1 MHDLLLGRLRR
12 LPRFHTVQRGVQSSR
27 SEVLD
32 TGDESD
38 VCGYGGGDVVDCGAG
53 ELIFIY
59 LRREEERGVGKR
71 GIGKGRYMLTR
82 NSGSYK
88 RILVQKRIRMR

>member
-1 MHDLLLGRLRR
+1 
-12 LPRFHTVQRGVQSSR
+12 
-27 SEVLD
+27 
-32 TGDESD
+32 
-38 VCGYGGGDVVDCGAG
+38 
-53 ELIFIY
+53 